1 VHVFSNLNLGGSE
14 ADPDDWEEREALRYG
29 VAVSENLVPSDKECS
44 LLHVTGRAPD
54 VAA

>member
-1 VHVFSNLNLGGSE
+1 MHIFSTLSLGGSE

-44 LLHVTGRAPD
+44 LLHATGRAPD